1 MESAA
6 QRHRGRRRGGA
17 RSQPPSARPA
27 GHGGTRA
34 QKATTGRPA
43 LGREDE
49 VLDLPAGGRNPKN
62 NWRSGTQGRP
72 LSAKERGRRGRAH
85 WPATQ
90 RQARGTRG
98 HPGPK
103 VTARRPAQGREDKVL
118 NLPAGGRNPKELQAE
133 RDARSAAQRHRKR
146 KAGQG
151 TLASHPAPSPR
162 DTGAPRPKGHRA
174 AASPGQGRQG
184 PQPAS
189 RGAQPQRTSTTV
201 TLDGQGLSGP
211 VPIHK
216 ESRRKPKVGVLKV
229 GGRNS

>member
-27 GHGGTRA
+27 GRRHQGPKGHHGAASPGQGRRSP
-34 QKATTGRPA
+34 RPA
-43 LGREDE
+43 
-49 VLDLPAGGRNPKN
+49 
-62 NWRSGTQGRP
+62 S
-72 LSAKERGRRGRAH
+72 RG
-85 WPATQ
+85 PQ
-90 RQARGTRG
+90 
-98 HPGPK
+98 
-103 VTARRPAQGREDKVL
+103 
-118 NLPAGGRNPKELQAE
+118 PKEQLAE
-133 RDARSAAQRHRKR
+133 RDARSAAQRQRKR
-146 KAGQG
+146 KEGQG

-162 DTGAPRPKGHRA
+162 DTGAHRPKGHRE

-184 PQPAS
+184 PQTAS

-201 TLDGQGLSGP
+201 TLDGQGLSGL